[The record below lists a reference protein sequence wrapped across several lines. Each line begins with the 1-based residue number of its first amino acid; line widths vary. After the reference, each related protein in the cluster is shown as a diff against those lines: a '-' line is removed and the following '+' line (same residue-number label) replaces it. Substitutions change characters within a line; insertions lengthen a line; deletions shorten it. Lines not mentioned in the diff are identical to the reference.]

1 MLKKQQKLKPL
12 KKILLFLNNRYKFEI
27 IYYLSLQKMR
37 FGEIKDNLESITQQ
51 LLTKQLKE
59 MEKDNLIIRKKY
71 NQFPKKVEYSLSI
84 FGDSLV
90 PLVKS
95 MNKWEKT
102 NVKKINTVIK
112 KRLLNSIFDYY

>member
-1 MLKKQQKLKPL
+1 MLKKQQKPKPL
-12 KKILLFLNNRYKFEI
+12 KKVLLFLNNRYKFEI

-37 FGEIKDNLESITQQ
+37 FGEIKDSLESITQQ

-71 NQFPKKVEYSLSI
+71 NQFPKKVEYSLSV
-84 FGDSLV
+84 FGDSLI

-102 NVKKINTVIK
+102 NIKKINTIMK

>member
-1 MLKKQQKLKPL
+1 MLQKQAKPKPL

-27 IYYLSLQKMR
+27 IYNLSLQKMR
-37 FGEIKDNLESITQQ
+37 FGEIKINLENITQQ

-59 MEKDNLIIRKKY
+59 MEKDSLIVRKKY
-71 NQFPKKVEYSLSI
+71 NQFPKKVEYSLCVL
-84 FGDSLV
+84 GRTLV
-90 PLVKS
+90 PLVVS

-102 NVKKINTVIK
+102 NVKKINIIVK